1 MKRISHGELSD
12 YKTFQAGSKLSG
24 SVCLDVKEE
33 LAATGLIA
41 VLEGREKTAIPYKE
55 TDKDGYIQ
63 KHWAKSRRQLV
74 ELNIPLNSSLVIQ
87 NGKILPGKY
96 ELPFEIELPDALPST
111 IAEMNSPGVDVCS
124 VEYGIEA
131 EVQGCQNKNPHNY
144 ICRDRAV
151 VLGKTLPKD
160 PVPYMNTLASDLTNT
175 ALRRLH
181 LAKAFGKEE
190 QLLVGVFMFDTLL
203 DRGEKCQ
210 LALSCR
216 NHTKFEVTHVRAE
229 IRETFRWSA
238 KDHTE
243 QTTTVIASFEFGRFH
258 GVEQTKSTATI
269 EEDLDQMQKELKE
282 RKHKFTV
289 TIPTVRC
296 FTVAIG
302 CRRIIHYECLT
313 LFPLPCRPP
322 MIRF

>member
-1 MKRISHGELSD
+1 MTETISYCASSD
-12 YKTFQAGSKLSG
+12 HRTFQAGSKLSG

-33 LAATGLIA
+33 LVATGLIA
-41 VLEGREKTAIPYKE
+41 VLEGREKTSIPYKE

-96 ELPFEIELPDALPST
+96 ELPFEVELPDALPST
-111 IAEMNSPGVDVCS
+111 IAEINSPGVEFCS

-131 EVQGCQNKNPHNY
+131 EVQGCQNPHDY

-151 VLGKTLPKD
+151 VLGKPLPKD

-190 QLLVGVFMFDTLL
+190 QLLVGVYMSDTLL
-203 DRGEKCQ
+203 ERGEKCKV
-210 LALSCR
+210 ALSCR
-216 NHTKFEVTHVRAE
+216 NHTNFKVTHVRAE

-243 QTTTVIASFEFGRFH
+243 QTTTVIASFEFGRFD
-258 GVEQTKSTATI
+258 GVESSKSTATI
-269 EEDLDQMQKELKE
+269 EEELDQMQMELKKS
-282 RKHKFTV
+282 KHGFTV

-296 FTVAIG
+296 STVAID
-302 CRRIIHYECLT
+302 CCHVLHYECLT
-313 LFPLPCRPP
+313 LLPLSYRLH
-322 MIRF
+322 MTHF